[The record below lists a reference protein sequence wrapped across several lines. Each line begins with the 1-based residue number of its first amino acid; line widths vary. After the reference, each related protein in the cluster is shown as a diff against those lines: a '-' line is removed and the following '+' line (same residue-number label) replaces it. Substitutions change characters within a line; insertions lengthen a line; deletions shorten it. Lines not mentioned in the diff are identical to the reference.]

1 MYLFQSPPNS
11 YVTWH
16 CSYCFTDRHDGWC
29 IVIKI
34 LYQILC
40 NFVILQTDAEDI
52 TPLYKM
58 MERDSAERIAV
69 MNAVRRNVRARS
81 IYRWVLNVLQYWSC
95 SMNHF
100 VFLLMWFSPYI
111 IYKYKKLKFPAIW
124 AKERWQWSC
133 RRLRRSL
140 PNTSTKHITAVKAL
154 VWNVGTLLC
163 KNNFNRNLT
172 VYCCV
177 IQRLVTSDG
186 SDGTQNDPGH
196 PENEWEWLSRRLG
209 GPQGLK

>member
-1 MYLFQSPPNS
+1 MHLIISHSTTVASTFYRLTPRTS
-11 YVTWH
+11 
-16 CSYCFTDRHDGWC
+16 RHFSRWWNMADSTKTLPSNN
-29 IVIKI
+29 IYII
-34 LYQILC
+34 FIS
-40 NFVILQTDAEDI
+40 QTDAEDI

-69 MNAVRRNVRARS
+69 MNAVRRNVKARS

-140 PNTSTKHITAVKAL
+140 PNTYTKHIEDNKVEVFQVTFERVF
-154 VWNVGTLLC
+154 LLNISS
-163 KNNFNRNLT
+163 KH
-172 VYCCV
+172 
-177 IQRLVTSDG
+177 IGDKRL
-186 SDGTQNDPGH
+186 
-196 PENEWEWLSRRLG
+196 
-209 GPQGLK
+209 

>member
-69 MNAVRRNVRARS
+69 MNAVRRNVKARS

-133 RRLRRSL
+133 KRLRRSL
-140 PNTSTKHITAVKAL
+140 PHTSTKHIEDNIIVL
-154 VWNVGTLLC
+154 TL
-163 KNNFNRNLT
+163 KVEFF
-172 VYCCV
+172 
-177 IQRLVTSDG
+177 QVTFERVLLLNISSKHIEDK
-186 SDGTQNDPGH
+186 Q
-196 PENEWEWLSRRLG
+196 L
-209 GPQGLK
+209 